1 MKKESLIFSSVVSIV
16 LAGLSVVPAFP
27 IAEDNSD
34 SLSSSQTN
42 DSLSIYNTTNDD
54 KSKDLPEITDA
65 LTDTENASSDKA
77 EDVETPFNVFDIYN
91 AHVASVEP
99 PNIYLMSKG
108 IDVSQWQGNID
119 WQAVKDSGVDFAI
132 IRAGYGKLVSQKDPT
147 FDYNVQNAQRVG
159 LNCGTYWYSYA
170 LTVEDAQA
178 EAEACYEIIKNYDFN
193 YPVYFDIEDPSQ
205 SHLSAAQISAI
216 IETFCTTLQ
225 EKGCYVGIYSY
236 ANFLTTHVF
245 ETVLK
250 KYDVWVAH
258 FDVMQPDFNG
268 EYGMW
273 QYSSTGSV
281 NGINGNVDMD
291 YSYINY
297 PYLISPETYTPP
309 ASTTSLANSSATTT
323 STTNTTTTSVDNKII
338 AKGMNVSVWQ
348 GDIDWQAAK
357 DGGIDYAIIRAGY
370 GKFASQKDEKFDQN
384 IIGAKSAGVDCG
396 AYWYSYAVTV
406 EEALQEAEL
415 FYETIKD
422 YQFEYPVYFNI
433 EDPIFSDLSVE
444 EITAITEA
452 FCSFM
457 ESKGY
462 YVGIMSYVNFL
473 NNRID
478 PSVFDKYDVSA
489 AHYGVK
495 APDFSRFYGLWNYT
509 NTGSADGVEGYV
521 YLSNCYD
528 YYPYIMTSN
537 HLNGF

>member
-16 LAGLSVVPAFP
+16 LAGLSVIPAFP
-27 IAEDNSD
+27 IAEDNAD
-34 SLSSSQTN
+34 SFSSSQTN

-65 LTDTENASSDKA
+65 LTDSENASSDKI
-77 EDVETPFNVFDIYN
+77 EDGEIPFKVFDIYN

-108 IDVSQWQGNID
+108 IDVSQ

-205 SHLSAAQISAI
+205 SHLSASQISAI

-309 ASTTSLANSSATTT
+309 TSTTALANSSATT
-323 STTNTTTTSVDNKII
+323 STTTTTTTYVDNKII
-338 AKGMNVSVWQ
+338 AKGMNVSAWQ

-384 IIGAKSAGVDCG
+384 VLGAKSAGVDCG

>member
-16 LAGLSVVPAFP
+16 LAGLSVIPAFP
-27 IAEDNSD
+27 AAEDNAD
-34 SLSSSQTN
+34 SFSSSQTD
-42 DSLSIYNTTNDD
+42 DSRSLYDTTNDD
-54 KSKDLPEITDA
+54 KSKDEPEITDIEK
-65 LTDTENASSDKA
+65 DSSDKTT
-77 EDVETPFNVFDIYN
+77 DSETPFNVFDIYN
-91 AHVASVEP
+91 AYVASVEP
-99 PNIYLMSKG
+99 PDIHLMSKG

-119 WQAVKDSGVDFAI
+119 WQAVKDSGIDFAI

-205 SHLSAAQISAI
+205 SGLSAAQVSAI

-225 EKGCYVGIYSY
+225 EKGCYVGLYSY

-273 QYSSTGSV
+273 QYSSTGAV

-309 ASTTSLANSSATTT
+309 TATTAPQ
-323 STTNTTTTSVDNKII
+323 STLTTTTVTTTASVDNGII
-338 AKGMNVSVWQ
+338 AKGMNVSAFQ
-348 GDIDWQAAK
+348 GDVDWQAVK

-370 GKFASQKDEKFDQN
+370 GKFASQKDEKFEQN
-384 IIGAKSAGVDCG
+384 ILGAKSAGIDCG

-433 EDPIFSDLSVE
+433 EDPIFSDLSKE
-444 EITAITEA
+444 EITAITDA

-473 NNRID
+473 NNKLDASI
-478 PSVFDKYDVSA
+478 FDKYDVSA

-495 APDFSRFYGLWNYT
+495 APDFLRFFGLWNYP
-509 NTGSADGVEGYV
+509 NTGSANGVEGNV
-521 YLSNCYD
+521 YLSNCYED
-528 YYPYIMTSN
+528 YPLIMTSK